1 MIRAS
6 YVDAIPEPWSRE
18 SPWTQYT
25 LQDLAVNGKSR
36 FYKPDIWHNV
46 NLGVG
51 KDFVSAAMCLLV
63 RDLEGPNI
71 NEKFDILSK
80 KYLQWC
86 RVFHKTKYVT
96 KLDKK
101 MVGGAGMRDEPHG
114 TWNKAALTVTLL
126 EFLLYYCEENKEVLL
141 SKNDQRFQYTLYALR
156 ALNRFVSG
164 LYHEDLWI
172 EASKGTELAN
182 AGKRFFRSYTYLAFL
197 SGKAGQPMFSLK
209 PKLHMILEA
218 AIMMERQ
225 SSRSKYILNILSE
238 SCSMDEDFVG
248 RLAFVAR
255 NVSPRLVSQRS
266 IERYLVQAYLAW
278 MQWKMGRKGDEH
290 RGSRVF
296 GEGFGLFI
304 YLPFWF
310 IYLQFW
316 SIYLQFWMM

>member
-101 MVGGAGMRDEPHG
+101 WWGGQACGTNRMVLGTRLPSRLHFWNFCCTTVRKTKKFSLVRMINGFSILCMRWG
-114 TWNKAALTVTLL
+114 
-126 EFLLYYCEENKEVLL
+126 
-141 SKNDQRFQYTLYALR
+141 
-156 ALNRFVSG
+156 
-164 LYHEDLWI
+164 LWI
-172 EASKGTELAN
+172 VL
-182 AGKRFFRSYTYLAFL
+182 FL
-197 SGKAGQPMFSLK
+197 VY
-209 PKLHMILEA
+209 
-218 AIMMERQ
+218 IMR
-225 SSRSKYILNILSE
+225 I
-238 SCSMDEDFVG
+238 CG
-248 RLAFVAR
+248 
-255 NVSPRLVSQRS
+255 
-266 IERYLVQAYLAW
+266 
-278 MQWKMGRKGDEH
+278 
-290 RGSRVF
+290 
-296 GEGFGLFI
+296 
-304 YLPFWF
+304 
-310 IYLQFW
+310 
-316 SIYLQFWMM
+316 

>member
-1 MIRAS
+1 M
-6 YVDAIPEPWSRE
+6 
-18 SPWTQYT
+18 
-25 LQDLAVNGKSR
+25 
-36 FYKPDIWHNV
+36 
-46 NLGVG
+46 
-51 KDFVSAAMCLLV
+51 VSSFPQNKV
-63 RDLEGPNI
+63 RHEIG
-71 NEKFDILSK
+71 
-80 KYLQWC
+80 Q
-86 RVFHKTKYVT
+86 
-96 KLDKK
+96 K

-182 AGKRFFRSYTYLAFL
+182 AGTRFFRCYTYLAFL

-225 SSRSKYILNILSE
+225 SSRSKYIFNILSE

-278 MQWKMGRKGDEH
+278 MQ
-290 RGSRVF
+290 
-296 GEGFGLFI
+296 
-304 YLPFWF
+304 
-310 IYLQFW
+310 
-316 SIYLQFWMM
+316 